1 MDGGTAAAAGA
12 CQAIDERDQ
21 SRSQAAQAMGWAEAL
36 ESQLAEVSARVG
48 ALAVDLAVAVGS
60 AQSAQVVA
68 S

>member
-1 MDGGTAAAAGA
+1 
-12 CQAIDERDQ
+12 
-21 SRSQAAQAMGWAEAL
+21 MGWAEAL